1 MRSEAVLFDTPP
13 AEKAQARAQVDQ
25 MNGDMGRMSRTLEE
39 TQQDVRRT
47 RQNLKQIVEEYEA
60 SVRRGRILW
69 GIVILLVASVIGLS
83 WYGYPYI
90 DQQRALQV
98 RVPQFQNL
106 ASGIGERVTSIE
118 GKLSEW
124 ATDQTSLTGRMAN
137 LETKMGS
144 SLATVRTQAQ
154 SFATQAGQRIRD
166 EVNQGMLALQSRLGG
181 VESAQRQTQVN
192 VSQLQT
198 EVGSLR
204 QEMASMASMQQQN
217 AQQLSDVQQAA
228 KSDFNKLDNAMGVHT
243 SRIDALN
250 NQVDRQRITFEIS
263 NNQTQQVTPEIYLT
277 VKQTDVAHQKVDG
290 WMQLA
295 GEGRIVW
302 VRGLGAQESLTFST
316 RSDNRTHQ
324 LVFTAIGKNG
334 ATGYV
339 LIPTQLAA
347 R

>member
-1 MRSEAVLFDTPP
+1 
-13 AEKAQARAQVDQ
+13 
-25 MNGDMGRMSRTLEE
+25 
-39 TQQDVRRT
+39 
-47 RQNLKQIVEEYEA
+47 
-60 SVRRGRILW
+60 
-69 GIVILLVASVIGLS
+69 
-83 WYGYPYI
+83 
-90 DQQRALQV
+90 
-98 RVPQFQNL
+98 
-106 ASGIGERVTSIE
+106 
-118 GKLSEW
+118 
-124 ATDQTSLTGRMAN
+124 MAN

-192 VSQLQT
+192 VSQLQN
-198 EVGSLR
+198 EIGSLR
-204 QEMASMASMQQQN
+204 QEMASMQQQN

-324 LVFTAIGKNG
+324 LVFTSIGKNG
-334 ATGYV
+334 ATGYL

>member
-1 MRSEAVLFDTPP
+1 
-13 AEKAQARAQVDQ
+13 
-25 MNGDMGRMSRTLEE
+25 MSRTLEE
-39 TQQDVRRT
+39 TQQDVIRT

-90 DQQRALQV
+90 DESRVLLSQAPALQKL
-98 RVPQFQNL
+98 QNMT
-106 ASGIGERVTSIE
+106 SGIGERVTSIE

-124 ATDQTSLTGRMAN
+124 ATDRTSLTGRMAN

-154 SFATQAGQRIRD
+154 SFATQAGQRLRD

-181 VESAQRQTQVN
+181 VESAQRETQVN

-198 EVGSLR
+198 EISGLR
-204 QEMASMASMQQQN
+204 QEMASMQQQN

-228 KSDFNKLDNAMGVHT
+228 KSDFNRLDNAMGVHT

-250 NQVDRQRITFEIS
+250 NQVDRQRVTFEIS

-277 VKQTDVAHQKVDG
+277 VKQTDVANQKVDG

-334 ATGYV
+334 ATGYL